1 MREEGSNIVE
11 MTLAELAIIMFFL
24 MSTYTLYERV
34 IHEAEMQEISGQV
47 RQAGERAAQAQH
59 EANMARRERDRAQE
73 TIRGYVG
80 HIACIEK
87 DNKPEYSYDLTIHA
101 NTISVRKTA
110 AMLRREASGGIR
122 GMPWLIHA
130 PSANIPIA
138 TFRDR
143 AKRLYKWSMRQRPE
157 CRHYVILRE
166 GEDMGRYKE
175 HRLNAVEKYFYTKE
189 K

>member
-11 MTLAELAIIMFFL
+11 MTLAELAIILFFL

-34 IHEAEMQEISGQV
+34 VHEAEVQELSGQV
-47 RQAGERAAQAQH
+47 RRAGERAAQAQQ
-59 EANMARRERDRAQE
+59 EAYMARRARDRAQE

-80 HIACIEK
+80 HIACLEK

-101 NTISVRKTA
+101 DIIGVQKTNA
-110 AMLRREASGGIR
+110 LLRREARGGIQD
-122 GMPWLIHA
+122 MPQLTQVS
-130 PSANIPIA
+130 SAAISIG
-138 TFRDR
+138 TFHKR
-143 AKRLYKWSMRQRPE
+143 AKILYNWSSKQQPE

-166 GEDMGRYKE
+166 GEAMGRYKE
-175 HRLNAVEKYFYTKE
+175 HRLNIEKYFYTWE